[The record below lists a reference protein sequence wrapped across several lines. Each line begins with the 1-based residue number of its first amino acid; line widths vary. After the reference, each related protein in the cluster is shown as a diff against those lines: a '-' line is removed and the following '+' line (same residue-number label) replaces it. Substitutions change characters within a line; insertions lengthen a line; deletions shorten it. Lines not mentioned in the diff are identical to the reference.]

1 VSEPRLYV
9 PPPDLAWVEPGLLA
23 VGSLPYP
30 SQRPGI
36 AALGI
41 RVVVSLLEPGAGER
55 SAWAAHAV
63 DFHAVPTR
71 DWVHIPH
78 GNLDRV
84 VQLVERC
91 AEQRTPLLLHC
102 AAGVNRAPTFAAAVL
117 CWRHGLSVE
126 QATELVRRARPAAS
140 PTEEQA
146 ASLREWLWLRAQ
158 GPGAPGRGAR

>member
-1 VSEPRLYV
+1 VAEQRLYV

-41 RVVVSLLEPGAGER
+41 RVVVSLLEPGAAEA
-55 SAWAAHAV
+55 SAWAALGV

-84 VQLVERC
+84 VRLVERC
-91 AEQRTPLLLHC
+91 AERGTPLLLHC

-117 CWRHGLSVE
+117 CRRHDISVE
-126 QATELVRRARPAAS
+126 QAIQVVRRARPAAS

-146 ASLREWLWLRAQ
+146 ASLREWLRLRQ
-158 GPGAPGRGAR
+158 RGSDAPGRGAG